1 MAASISEPPL
11 FCSLSLEIMAL
22 RLAVGEEE
30 RDSWAP
36 LTNAAAP
43 GVTRYAVEPHGD
55 NGAVP
60 AVVIEV
66 RRQYAADQELAIMNA
81 VHAALVRAFE
91 IPAEDRNVRLVVHE
105 PERFLCGPEL
115 AHPEYRTIITIDCF
129 AGRSLTA
136 KRRLFR
142 AIVEGLEPLGIPR
155 DHVSTILHEIALE
168 NWGIGGN
175 AASDV
180 DLGFTVNV

>member
-1 MAASISEPPL
+1 MSATHDESTSPGPTRDVA
-11 FCSLSLEIMAL
+11 
-22 RLAVGEEE
+22 E
-30 RDSWAP
+30 R
-36 LTNAAAP
+36 
-43 GVTRYAVEPHGD
+43 RGD
-55 NGAVP
+55 NGAMP
-60 AVVIEV
+60 AVIIEV

-105 PERFLCGPEL
+105 PERFMCAPEL
-115 AHPEYRTIITIDCF
+115 AHPEYRTIISIDCF

-136 KRRLFR
+136 KRRLYR

-168 NWGIGGN
+168 NWGVGGGH